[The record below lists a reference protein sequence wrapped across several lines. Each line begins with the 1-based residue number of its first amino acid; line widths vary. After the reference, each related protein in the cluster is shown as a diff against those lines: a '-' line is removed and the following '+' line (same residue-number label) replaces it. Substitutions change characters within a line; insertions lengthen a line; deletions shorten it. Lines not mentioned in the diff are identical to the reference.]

1 LNGGTVEVVVVVD
14 GDEVEDEEEID
25 EVEDEVPGGLGGIH
39 MTAPRAKVH
48 MSVTTTAAAG
58 IDIPA
63 LLEGTHFT
71 LLV

>member
-1 LNGGTVEVVVVVD
+1 VVVVVGPPPQHPPPPVVVD
-14 GDEVEDEEEID
+14 VDEVEDEEEID

-63 LLEGTHFT
+63 LFLT
-71 LLV
+71 